1 MRAFFRGLA
10 AVTCA
15 GCIALFLLMGVME
28 GQLPDTFYVR
38 EGESFSLH
46 RSLVQSQPVMETA
59 AGVYKTELRLFGL
72 IPLKSIDV
80 SEVGE
85 REVLVC
91 GTPFGIKMLT
101 DGVLVVGLSEIETAG
116 GLVSPAT
123 LAGIQKGDVLISLDG
138 SKVLSNRDVAQ
149 RVEASGGRPIQAVLR
164 RGNVRYETALQPV
177 PSASGDGY
185 KLGLWVRDSS
195 AGIGTMTFYDPT
207 TQVFGGLGHAIT
219 DVDTGEILPLGS
231 GEIVSVDIEGAVKGQ
246 GGQPGELR
254 GSFHTYDTIGSL
266 EENRE
271 TGVFGILTTPPE
283 GGLLLPVALRQEVH
297 TGSAQIYTT
306 IDGRTP
312 QLFDIE
318 IERVNLTDANPTRN
332 MVIRITDPELLTA
345 TGGIVQGQ
353 SGSPIVQDGRL
364 VGAVTHVFI
373 NDPRRGYG
381 IFAENMI
388 ETVWSLAKAPSGK
401 VS

>member
-1 MRAFFRGLA
+1 M
-10 AVTCA
+10 
-15 GCIALFLLMGVME
+15 
-28 GQLPDTFYVR
+28 
-38 EGESFSLH
+38 
-46 RSLVQSQPVMETA
+46 
-59 AGVYKTELRLFGL
+59 
-72 IPLKSIDV
+72 
-80 SEVGE
+80 
-85 REVLVC
+85 
-91 GTPFGIKMLT
+91 
-101 DGVLVVGLSEIETAG
+101 
-116 GLVSPAT
+116 
-123 LAGIQKGDVLISLDG
+123 
-138 SKVLSNRDVAQ
+138 
-149 RVEASGGRPIQAVLR
+149 
-164 RGNVRYETALQPV
+164 

-271 TGVFGILTTPPE
+271 TGVFGVLTTPPE

-297 TGSAQIYTT
+297 TGPAQIYTT

-373 NDPRRGYG
+373 NDPSRGYG